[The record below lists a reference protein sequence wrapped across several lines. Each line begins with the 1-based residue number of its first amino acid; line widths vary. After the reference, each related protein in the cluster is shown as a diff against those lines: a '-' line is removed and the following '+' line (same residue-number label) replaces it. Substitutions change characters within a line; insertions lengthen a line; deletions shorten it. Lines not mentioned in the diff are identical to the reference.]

1 MKRPSLLLSDKEEG
15 DATQAPSSA
24 LDHLDA
30 PKRFFR
36 ECETHASEGHVREH
50 VGRICVESVLRIDTI
65 APPPVASTA
74 FTGPQSKVVDELSS
88 DEEIVETKS
97 TKAGT
102 KLEGQT
108 THRGQTTRRGNHSER
123 TILARKHAAQRMMSF
138 ESDPKGQTK
147 SDQVDEPPA
156 SARRRR
162 ALSPV
167 DATEVKIASKQ
178 FTSGSSEIHKRRTC
192 DDDRTPIRERPPS
205 ERRLPSHRGA
215 VSEGASLRGK
225 TQLVRSVS
233 ACPTLFSKTDTT
245 SQNEEKA
252 AASLKES
259 TTTSSS
265 QVAIRD
271 RRWPRQVDQSLE
283 DDGSADR
290 AREATIAART
300 DVEPLEGVNPS
311 PKADAPAPVVDGQL
325 VDCSVDSAPAERAG
339 PPSEREDDFVSDVKS
354 FVAPADD
361 GVVDLEPV
369 ASPAAALETSSDLEN
384 GTDLR
389 CEATSANDVLMDL
402 RFPQDLPPP
411 PPAAASSNRAAS
423 PDFDCPLPSQRLPAP
438 SDETGYVDDT
448 RKESRRRSIKNAAN
462 AMIVAGRM
470 STVAPPRDFDVEV
483 DDKQVEQDVVAE
495 RRGRRRSIRDV
506 GASLIVAGRMSVAA
520 QPVDFDLGASASID
534 DDGTRNQT
542 PAETNLPHAAED
554 RHRNR
559 RHRHRHHH
567 RHHHHHGSHEEVRR
581 EANVASASRAV
592 TRVDPERKQTR
603 EGAEG
608 TSEAGSETPYELP
621 VGVAFAVDFFIDDIQ
636 HDAPGFAIFKFKK
649 MAGIRLSQREPK
661 FVARRGFFAEVTR
674 ACTDTPRNYYGVNLA
689 RLVAYKSDPQLPS
702 VRVEVSYVPQ
712 GGRSKTTFEMHVVA
726 RQDVTGQIVG
736 IHDVK
741 VSTRGVQHFIA
752 ERLPAVSWEAQRNNT
767 PTILLLPRLFDIVIA
782 PSVPLGTSRVTRERV
797 RIVWQL
803 VARMARDD
811 FVSYQQLRDAFLL
824 QYTGMLSDSNS
835 SIVETRTKTRAR
847 RRDNDAISATS
858 HGSTYV
864 PF

>member
-1 MKRPSLLLSDKEEG
+1 MKRPSLLLSDEKEES
-15 DATQAPSSA
+15 ATNV
-24 LDHLDA
+24 DA

-36 ECETHASEGHVREH
+36 ECETHANEGHVREY
-50 VGRICVESVLRIDTI
+50 VGKICVESVVRIDTI

-97 TKAGT
+97 TKSGA

-108 THRGQTTRRGNHSER
+108 TYRGQTTRRGNHSER

-138 ESDPKGQTK
+138 ESDPKAQTK
-147 SDQVDEPPA
+147 SDEVDEPPA
-156 SARRRR
+156 SGRRRR

-167 DATEVKIASKQ
+167 DATEVKMASKQ
-178 FTSGSSEIHKRRTC
+178 FTSGLSEIHKRRTC

-215 VSEGASLRGK
+215 VSDSASLRSK

-233 ACPTLFSKTDTT
+233 ACPTLFSKTDTN
-245 SQNEEKA
+245 SQTGDKA
-252 AASLKES
+252 VAPRKES
-259 TTTSSS
+259 TTTFSSE
-265 QVAIRD
+265 VAIRD
-271 RRWPRQVDQSLE
+271 RRWPRKVDQSLK

-290 AREATIAART
+290 AREATIPART
-300 DVEPLEGVNPS
+300 DVEPPKEVDPS
-311 PKADAPAPVVDGQL
+311 TNADVSAPVVDERL
-325 VDCSVDSAPAERAG
+325 LDCGIDSAPAERAR
-339 PPSEREDDFVSDVKS
+339 PPSAQDDDLLSDVKS

-361 GVVDLEPV
+361 GVVDLKPV
-369 ASPAAALETSSDLEN
+369 ASPAAAPETSFAVADDPDLP
-384 GTDLR
+384 
-389 CEATSANDVLMDL
+389 CEAASANDVVMDL
-402 RFPQDLPPP
+402 RHPQDLPPPP

-423 PDFDCPLPSQRLPAP
+423 PDFECPLPSQRLPAP
-438 SDETGYVDDT
+438 SDETGYVDDART
-448 RKESRRRSIKNAAN
+448 ENRRRSIKDAAK

-483 DDKQVEQDVVAE
+483 NDEQVQQEVVAE
-495 RRGRRRSIRDV
+495 RRGRRKSIRDV
-506 GASLIVAGRMSVAA
+506 GASLIVAGRMSVVA
-520 QPVDFDLGASASID
+520 QPVDFDLGASDSID
-534 DDGTRNQT
+534 DDGARNQT
-542 PAETNLPHAAED
+542 PVETELSHATEEKH
-554 RHRNR
+554 RHR

-567 RHHHHHGSHEEVRR
+567 RHHHHHHGSHEHMRR
-581 EANVASASRAV
+581 EADVASASRV
-592 TRVDPERKQTR
+592 VNRVEAERRQTR

-636 HDAPGFAIFKFKK
+636 HEAPGFAIFKFKK
-649 MAGIRLSQREPK
+649 TAGIRLSQREPK

-689 RLVAYKSDPQLPS
+689 RLVAYKSDPELPS
-702 VRVEVSYVPQ
+702 IRVEVSYVPQ

-736 IHDVK
+736 IHDVR

-752 ERLPAVSWEAQRNNT
+752 ERLPAVSWETQRNNT
-767 PTILLLPRLFDIVIA
+767 PTLLLLPRLFEIVSA

-803 VARMARDD
+803 LARMARDD

-835 SIVETRTKTRAR
+835 LVVETRTKTRAR
-847 RRDNDAISATS
+847 RRDNDAVSATS